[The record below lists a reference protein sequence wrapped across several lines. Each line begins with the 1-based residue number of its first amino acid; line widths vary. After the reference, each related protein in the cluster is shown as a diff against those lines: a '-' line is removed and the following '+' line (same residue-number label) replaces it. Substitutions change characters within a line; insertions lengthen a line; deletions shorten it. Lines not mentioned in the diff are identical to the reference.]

1 MRESH
6 ANLDANEGTFK
17 ATLKRTQL
25 TLEREQDKNTELAKE
40 LNDVKRRN
48 KDLTKQLE
56 GWQNLE
62 HSESAEVESQRRQ
75 LTSLQRQMQE
85 LTEVHEKD
93 MEVLRRTLE
102 KEQERLE
109 TCKEA
114 KDSWEVCLTSF
125 FYWVHDVYLCYSKR
139 QKVT

>member
-1 MRESH
+1 MTFYKQEKLKKLRESH

-75 LTSLQRQMQE
+75 LTSLQRQLQE
-85 LTEVHEKD
+85 LTDVHEKD
-93 MEVLRRTLE
+93 MDVLRRTLE

-114 KDSWEVCLTSF
+114 KDNWEVCLTSF
-125 FYWVHDVYLCYSKR
+125 F
-139 QKVT
+139 

>member
-1 MRESH
+1 LRESH

-75 LTSLQRQMQE
+75 LTSLQRQLQE
-85 LTEVHEKD
+85 LTDVHEKD
-93 MEVLRRTLE
+93 MDVLRRTLE

-114 KDSWEVCLTSF
+114 KDNWEVCLTSF
-125 FYWVHDVYLCYSKR
+125 F
-139 QKVT
+139 

>member
-1 MRESH
+1 MTFYNQEKLSKLRESH

-75 LTSLQRQMQE
+75 LTSLQRQLQE
-85 LTEVHEKD
+85 LTDVHEKD
-93 MEVLRRTLE
+93 MDVLRRTLE

-114 KDSWEVCLTSF
+114 KDNWEVCLTSF
-125 FYWVHDVYLCYSKR
+125 F
-139 QKVT
+139 

>member
-1 MRESH
+1 
-6 ANLDANEGTFK
+6 
-17 ATLKRTQL
+17 L

-62 HSESAEVESQRRQ
+62 RSESAEVESQRRQ
-75 LTSLQRQMQE
+75 LTSLQRQVQE

-93 MEVLRRTLE
+93 MGVLRRTLE

-109 TCKEA
+109 MCKEA
-114 KDSWEVCLTSF
+114 KDNWEVCLTSF
-125 FYWVHDVYLCYSKR
+125 FLMGA
-139 QKVT
+139 

>member
-1 MRESH
+1 MTFYNQEKLNKLRESH

-62 HSESAEVESQRRQ
+62 RSESAEVESQRRQ
-75 LTSLQRQMQE
+75 LASLQSQMQE
-85 LTEVHEKD
+85 LTDVHEKD
-93 MEVLRRTLE
+93 MDVLRRTLE

-114 KDSWEVCLTSF
+114 KDNWEVCLTF
-125 FYWVHDVYLCYSKR
+125 FF
-139 QKVT
+139 